1 MISSPLISGKWMT
14 KNKKL
19 KRVLVKVSGEAL
31 QGQASS
37 GYDPTALEYI
47 SKEIALL
54 KKAGVQVCLVVGG
67 GNILRG
73 KQLAGS
79 KLIKR
84 ATADYMAMLATVM
97 NALALQDALISLGL
111 KAQIFSATTMHTMC
125 EPYSRRAAI
134 ESLENGKIVLFA
146 GGIGNP
152 FVTTDTVSVIR
163 SIEMDCDML
172 IKGTQV
178 DGVYSADPKK
188 DKAAKLYKKISHA
201 EVISKGLGIMDLSA
215 IHIAQQHHLPI
226 VIFNLHKKGNLLKI
240 ITNGITK
247 IENFS
252 LIS

>member
-1 MISSPLISGKWMT
+1 MAQ
-14 KNKKL
+14 NKKH
-19 KRVLVKVSGEAL
+19 KRVLLKVSGEVL
-31 QGQASS
+31 QGKASF
-37 GYDPTALEYI
+37 GYDMAALEYI
-47 SKEIALL
+47 SNEIASL
-54 KKAGVQVCLVVGG
+54 KKTGTQVCLVVGG

-97 NALALQDALISLGL
+97 NALALQSALISLGL
-111 KAQIFSATTMHTMC
+111 KAQIFSAMTMHTMC
-125 EPYSRRAAI
+125 EPYSRHAAI

-188 DKAAKLYKKISHA
+188 DKYAKLYKKISHA
-201 EVISKGLGIMDLSA
+201 EVTSKNLGIMDLSA

-226 VIFNLHKKGNLLKI
+226 MVFNLHKKGNLLRI
-240 ITNGITK
+240 IKNGITK